1 MNAML
6 ARALAGLL
14 VLVLV
19 GPSVVT
25 ATCELTCALGS
36 HHHGTVTPSEA
47 SCHGHE
53 SSPQGVGL
61 AAGSSA
67 ICHASHEHPSA
78 VVDPWLN
85 AVVLSEVPA
94 ATIVITPPLPT
105 RTILRAH
112 ERRTLFDPR
121 PAHRPIR
128 V

>member
-25 ATCELTCALGS
+25 ATCELTCALGR
-36 HHHGTVTPSEA
+36 HHHGTASPSEA

-53 SSPQGVGL
+53 SSPQGVSL

-67 ICHASHEHPSA
+67 VCHESHDLPSA
-78 VVDPWLN
+78 VVDAWLN
-85 AVVLSEVPA
+85 AVVLSAVPA

-112 ERRTLFDPR
+112 ERSTPFDPR
-121 PAHRPIR
+121 PPHRPLR